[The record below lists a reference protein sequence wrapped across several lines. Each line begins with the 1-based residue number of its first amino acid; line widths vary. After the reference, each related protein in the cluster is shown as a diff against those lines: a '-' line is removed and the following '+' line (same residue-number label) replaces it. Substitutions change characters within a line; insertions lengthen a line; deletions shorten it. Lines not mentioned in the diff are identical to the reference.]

1 MTYMTLKT
9 IRYTITLLFGV
20 IATCAFSGLLRTKKD
35 MIKVGGI
42 FIVLGII
49 QGIISVTIGFQSTL
63 VLYPFHTHL
72 VLICILVLKF
82 HMKFVNA
89 LSCTLIAYMCCQIP
103 AWVSSLFTINH
114 GKLAYAEYPCY
125 VFMVVL
131 TLYFI
136 MKYAAE
142 PIYELIQSSTKMAL
156 IFIIVP
162 LTYYLFDYI
171 TAVWTRLL
179 YSGNYHVAQF
189 MPLVICVAYLVF
201 AVAYRNEQSKRI
213 GADCERT
220 ILANELKVAE
230 NEIENM
236 KAMDQITKMYRH
248 DLRHHFSFLLNLAEQ
263 GEITQIVDY
272 IKENIENINA
282 ITPRKY
288 CDNEI
293 LNLILSNFA
302 KMADEMGVDYDFSVD
317 FPENQPLNNTEICV
331 LFSNIMEN
339 AMNAMSKIP
348 QEQRIFRIKI
358 KEYNNNMIVTADN
371 TYNGEAVIIEN
382 VPFTNQ
388 NNHGYG
394 TKCIMSI
401 AKRYNGFSDFKSS
414 NKMFQVMVV
423 IPLTIS

>member
-1 MTYMTLKT
+1 MTYMTLRI
-9 IRYTITLLFGV
+9 IRYAITLLFGV
-20 IATCAFSGLLRTKKD
+20 ISTCAFSGLLRTKKD
-35 MIKVGGI
+35 MLKVGEI
-42 FIVLGII
+42 FIVLEII
-49 QGIISVTIGFQSTL
+49 QLIIGMMIGFESTIAF
-63 VLYPFHTHL
+63 YPLHTHL
-72 VLICILVLKF
+72 VLICILVYKF
-82 HMKFVNA
+82 RIKFLNA
-89 LSCTLIAYMCCQIP
+89 LSYTLIAYMCCQIP
-103 AWVSSLFTINH
+103 AWVSSLFSINH

-136 MKYAAE
+136 MKYAAR
-142 PIYELIQSSTKMAL
+142 PIYELIQSSTKMTL

-171 TAVWTRLL
+171 TSVWTRLL
-179 YSGNYHVAQF
+179 YSGNYQVAQF

-213 GADCERT
+213 GAVWERT
-220 ILANELKVAE
+220 ILANELKAAE

-236 KAMDQITKMYRH
+236 KAMDQVTKMYRH
-248 DLRHHFSFLLNLAEQ
+248 DLRHHFSFLLHLAEQ

-302 KMADEMGVDYDFSVD
+302 KMADEMGVDYDFSID
-317 FPENQPLNNTEICV
+317 FPKNQPLSNTEICV

-339 AMNAMSKIP
+339 AMTAMKKIP

-358 KEYNNNMIVTADN
+358 REYNNNMIITADN
-371 TYNGEAVIIEN
+371 TYDGDAVIIEK
-382 VPFTNQ
+382 VPSTNE
-388 NNHGYG
+388 NAHGYG

-401 AKRYNGFSDFKSS
+401 AQKYNGFSDFKSAD
-414 NKMFQVMVV
+414 KMFQLMVV
-423 IPLTIS
+423 IPLTI